1 MSIIQSLTSPN
12 EDLKSQLSG
21 FSWTEIILF
30 SESVLLKRLLR
41 NNYKVHY
48 SLLYTGE
55 YDISPRYHR
64 DFVFK
69 AARVTL
75 RQNNTVCINA

>member
-12 EDLKSQLSG
+12 EDVKSQLSG

-41 NNYKVHY
+41 NNYKV
-48 SLLYTGE
+48 
-55 YDISPRYHR
+55 
-64 DFVFK
+64 FVN
-69 AARVTL
+69 V
-75 RQNNTVCINA
+75 